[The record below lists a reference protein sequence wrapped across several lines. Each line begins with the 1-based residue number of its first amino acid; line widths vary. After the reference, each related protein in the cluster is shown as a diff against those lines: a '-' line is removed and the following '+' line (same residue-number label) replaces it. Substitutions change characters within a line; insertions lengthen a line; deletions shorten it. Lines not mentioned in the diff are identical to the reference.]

1 MRIRFLGQHLSVG
14 LLLLG
19 LAETLAA
26 LLACWLVCSVSA
38 DVRVENWRVWTH
50 TLVFGGFILVMMTA
64 LGLFS
69 VRQRFGVAGALL
81 RITISVCLGGV
92 LATLL
97 LRLWPDLWLPR
108 SVGVKATLLAWALVS
123 AVRLGAGRLLDDDRL
138 KPSVLVV
145 GAGRRAVSISQLRR
159 RSDRRGFVVAGYVS
173 IPGEPAQVPATQ
185 ILGSQESLLRCAKE
199 RDVDEIVVAMDDRR
213 HNFPLRE
220 LLACRLAGI
229 KVTELVA
236 FLERETGK
244 VYLDVLNPSWMIFGE
259 GFNVGRWTQFWERAF
274 DLVASLCLLVIAS
287 PFLIGGI
294 LAIKIEEGLSAPVF
308 YRQIRVGLNGEPFGV
323 LKLRSMR
330 VNAEAAGA
338 QWAVKA
344 DPRVTRVGSFIRK
357 VRIDELPQIL
367 NVLKGDMSFVG
378 PRPERP
384 EFVEKLVE
392 SIPYYSER
400 HCVKPGITGWAQLCY
415 PYGASEKDSLEK
427 LQYDL
432 YYIKN
437 HGLVFDILILLQ
449 TVEVVLMSKG
459 AR

>member
-1 MRIRFLGQHLSVG
+1 MRIRFFGHHLSFG
-14 LLLLG
+14 LLLLSA
-19 LAETLAA
+19 AETLAA
-26 LLACWLVCSVSA
+26 LLACWLVCSVSGTI
-38 DVRVENWRVWTH
+38 RVETWRVWVH
-50 TLVFGGFILVMMTA
+50 TLVFGSSILIMMTA

-69 VRQRFGVAGALL
+69 VRQRFGMAGALL
-81 RITISVCLGGV
+81 RITISVFIGGIV
-92 LATLL
+92 ATLL

-108 SVGVKATLLAWALVS
+108 SVGVKATLLTWALVS
-123 AVRLGAGRLLDDDRL
+123 AVRLAAGRLLDDDRL

-145 GAGRRAVSISQLRR
+145 GTGRRAVSISQLRR

-173 IPGEPAQVPATQ
+173 IPGEPALVPGER
-185 ILGSQESLLRCAKE
+185 ILGSQESLLQCAKK

-213 HNFPLRE
+213 NNFPLRE

-259 GFNVGRWTQFWERAF
+259 GFNVGRWTQFWERGF

-294 LAIKIEEGLSAPVF
+294 IAIKIEEGLRAPVF

-330 VNAEAAGA
+330 INAEAAGA

-384 EFVEKLVE
+384 EFVEKLIE